1 MEQKT
6 YICGPD
12 VFLALDG
19 DLYTCSVEPTFYI
32 GETMELPTTMDDKV
46 VLKGIRYEAV
56 VGLDVWHRPNKSQP
70 FELEVQLSPREG
82 LFAAAEDDNVAY
94 TIDYGKLYKALN
106 AAILGNQFASVHELY
121 QAIKGS
127 LPDVKSWQITLSFPK
142 AILSANNGLRMT
154 WNGVVDENGISTVM
168 QTLKIDGLD
177 CRCII
182 GVNSHERLE
191 KQRLLIG
198 LSIWGIENRLSPSM
212 LAGVNMD
219 PSPALAYQGVADDV
233 VERVSGSSY
242 ETIEALATA
251 IAQVATMTH
260 GFENARVTIEK
271 PGGVSGLGASG
282 VDISRTRSFFE
293 NKDFWKVK
301 RP

>member
-1 MEQKT
+1 MDSAT
-6 YICGPD
+6 AI
-12 VFLALDG
+12 
-19 DLYTCSVEPTFYI
+19 
-32 GETMELPTTMDDKV
+32 DDKV

-56 VGLDVWHRPNKSQP
+56 VGLDAWHRPNKSQP
-70 FELEVQLSPREG
+70 FELEIHLSPRDG
-82 LFAAAEDDNVAY
+82 LTAAAEDDNVAF

-106 AAILGNQFASVHELY
+106 AAILGHKFASVHELY
-121 QAIKGS
+121 QTIRAS
-127 LPDVKSWQITLSFPK
+127 VPDVKIWLISLTFPK

-154 WNGVVDENGISTVM
+154 WNGSVDENGLSNVLQIM
-168 QTLKIDGLD
+168 NIDGLD

-212 LAGVNMD
+212 MAGVNMD
-219 PSPALAYQGVADDV
+219 PSPTLAYQDVANDV

-251 IAQVATMTH
+251 IAQVATMSH

-271 PGGVSGLGASG
+271 PGGVSGMGASG
-282 VDISRTRSFFE
+282 VTISRTKAFFE

>member
-1 MEQKT
+1 M
-6 YICGPD
+6 
-12 VFLALDG
+12 
-19 DLYTCSVEPTFYI
+19 DLLGSV
-32 GETMELPTTMDDKV
+32 DDKV

-56 VGLDVWHRPNKSQP
+56 VGLDVWHRPNKPQP
-70 FELEVQLSPREG
+70 FELEVHLSPREG
-82 LFAAAEDDNVAY
+82 LIAAAEDDNVAY

-106 AAILGNQFASVHELY
+106 AAILGNKFASINELY
-121 QAIKGS
+121 QAVKSS
-127 LPDVKSWQITLSFPK
+127 LPEVKSWLIDLSFPK
-142 AILSANNGLRMT
+142 AILAANSGLRMT
-154 WNGVVDENGISTVM
+154 WAGVVDDNGLPSVIQS
-168 QTLKIDGLD
+168 LKIDGLD

-182 GVNSHERLE
+182 GVNPHERLE

-212 LAGVNMD
+212 LAGVSMD
-219 PSPALAYQGVADDV
+219 PSPTLAYQNVANDV

-260 GFENARVTIEK
+260 GFENAKVTIEK
-271 PGGVSGLGASG
+271 PGGVSGMGASG
-282 VDISRTRSFFE
+282 VVISRTRSFFE

>member
-1 MEQKT
+1 M
-6 YICGPD
+6 D
-12 VFLALDG
+12 VA
-19 DLYTCSVEPTFYI
+19 VA
-32 GETMELPTTMDDKV
+32 MDDKV

-56 VGLDVWHRPNKSQP
+56 VGLDAWHRPNKSQP
-70 FELEVQLSPREG
+70 FELEVHLTPRDG
-82 LFAAAEDDNVAY
+82 LTAAAEDDNVTY
-94 TIDYGKLYKALN
+94 TINYGTLYKSLN
-106 AAILGNQFASVHELY
+106 AAIQDHKFASIHELY
-121 QAIKGS
+121 QTIKAS
-127 LPDVKSWQITLSFPK
+127 LPEVKSWLIDLSFPK
-142 AILSANNGLRMT
+142 AILSANNGLRLI
-154 WNGVVDENGISTVM
+154 WNGAVDENGLSSVM
-168 QTLKIDGLD
+168 QTLKIDALD

-219 PSPALAYQGVADDV
+219 PSPALAYQDAANDI

-251 IAQVATMTH
+251 IAQVVTMSH

-271 PGGVSGLGASG
+271 PGGVSGMGASG
-282 VDISRTRSFFE
+282 VVISRTRAFFE
-293 NKDFWKVK
+293 NKDFWKIK